1 MKDPKTDILL
11 FQKLKQTCI
20 WFNEFCS
27 WSGISQYRVS
37 DNKISKA
44 FWLVLYIAGLSLTSL
59 LVWSSFKRL
68 LDYPFTTKVGRTNKF
83 AANFPSVTICN
94 PNRIH
99 CEHLL
104 DLIEACSK
112 VNIILPPCF
121 KGDIFHVKIIPFP
134 KTFGFLNLM

>member
-44 FWLVLYIAGLSLTSL
+44 FWLVLYIAGLCLTLL
-59 LVWSSFKRL
+59 LVRSSFKRL
-68 LDYPFTTKVGRTNKF
+68 LAHPFTTKVGRTNKF
-83 AANFPSVTICN
+83 VANFPSVTICN

-121 KGDIFHVKIIPFP
+121 KGDIFHDSICSL
-134 KTFGFLNLM
+134 FLSRKHLVF